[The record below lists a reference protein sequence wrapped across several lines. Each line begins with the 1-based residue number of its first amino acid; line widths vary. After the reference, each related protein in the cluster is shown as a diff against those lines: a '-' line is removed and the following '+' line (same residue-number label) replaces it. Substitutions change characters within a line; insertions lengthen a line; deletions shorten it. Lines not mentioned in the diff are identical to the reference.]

1 VLGRAPRCVADRSS
15 DSRSGS
21 GPFVSEVETEIVWT
35 GELRRA
41 EILLAAISPDDPD
54 TFDASIVANPDGTA
68 ELRIIVKG
76 ESLASVRATVDDLLA
91 CLGAAESSLDVLS
104 DS

>member
-1 VLGRAPRCVADRSS
+1 M
-15 DSRSGS
+15 
-21 GPFVSEVETEIVWT
+21 
-35 GELRRA
+35 
-41 EILLAAISPDDPD
+41 AAISPDDPD

-68 ELRIIVKG
+68 DLRIIVNG